1 MLEIGGMVRFHRKRA
16 GLSQKELAELA
27 GLGKTVVF
35 DLEHGKQTMKWE
47 TIARLLKVLNITIK
61 FESPLMAA
69 FKENRD
75 ANS

>member
-1 MLEIGGMVRFHRKRA
+1 MQEIAAIVRFHRRKA
-16 GLSQKELAELA
+16 GLSQVELAELA

-35 DLEHGKQTMKWE
+35 DLEHGKQTIKMD
-47 TIARLLKVLNITIK
+47 TIARILKVLNITLR

-69 FKENRD
+69 FKESRD